1 MLALAGE
8 LADGVL
14 LNWCTPE
21 RVNRARATVAETA
34 ERAGRDPSAIT
45 IGVYLR
51 ACIEPDESVALQA
64 VAPQAQ
70 QYASIPHYRWQFEAM
85 GLGEEAARASSGEDT
100 DGLTWAVALV
110 GDPAAAAARLQA
122 YREAG
127 ADLPVVYPVPALE
140 PVSSILGTV
149 MALAP
154 RPIVA

>member
-1 MLALAGE
+1 MTYTICEPCIDVKDRTCVDECPVDCIYEGGRMLY
-8 LADGVL
+8 
-14 LNWCTPE
+14 
-21 RVNRARATVAETA
+21 
-34 ERAGRDPSAIT
+34 IQ
-45 IGVYLR
+45 
-51 ACIEPDESVALQA
+51 PDESVALQA